1 MAAKDHG
8 AVEAVLPS
16 AERPIR
22 AAEVVGA
29 LLLEAEGFDVV
40 GEAMDGA
47 SAVALARTLAS
58 ELVLLD
64 VGLPDMDGFAVCDAL
79 LEDDAGPAVVLTSSR
94 GFSSARI
101 TPREMRGTTDCRRRA
116 LACLRARS
124 EGELRRR
131 CSGGSS
137 FA

>member
-79 LEDDAGPAVVLTSSR
+79 LEDDAGPA
-94 GFSSARI
+94 GF
-101 TPREMRGTTDCRRRA
+101 
-116 LACLRARS
+116 
-124 EGELRRR
+124 
-131 CSGGSS
+131 
-137 FA
+137 